1 MKNLL
6 LLVTSIVFITSCGGG
21 GGGGGGSSPAPAP
34 SVVPAPAPQPAPTVS
49 VSLSASQ
56 VEVGEEVTIT
66 YSSSNANSCEAKGSF
81 SSIDSVSGTQ
91 TFSSWD
97 TGTYN
102 FELTCSG
109 AGGST
114 TTSQELTIIET
125 FPEGINN
132 RGADFLLNYSSVP
145 SVAINHSGRMIGIH
159 KKTGGGGLDAV
170 AQVYEWVEDKWIQK
184 GSDINSSC
192 GAFCSDIEMSGDG
205 LTVALADAPGRGKV
219 LIYKW
224 DGVAWTQKGADLV
237 GEGNN
242 DDFGDDV
249 ALSSNGDIIVIGAI
263 DACNNGCGSGSVYVY
278 EWDGNFWNQ
287 KGLTIDAE
295 RDNDHFGTSVDI
307 NDVGNIFVAA
317 ASLNNNSGG
326 TNAGH
331 ARIFEWTDGSWTQKG
346 SDIDGS
352 LSSLNLGTR
361 SIISSDGNSVAIS
374 GVGGYGYN
382 GRIYIYT
389 WDGTRW
395 SLDKEIVGNDVAGES
410 RGERL
415 GVSLDVDKSFN
426 TIVSGSGYAS
436 KNIYRGGAAKF
447 FNNDGSLLGSIDGDA
462 SEGRMG
468 GDVAINKNGSLAI
481 IAAEDL
487 VKVVTLNFDN

>member
-1 MKNLL
+1 MPLYAIALTALL
-6 LLVTSIVFITSCGGG
+6 LISCGGG
-21 GGGGGGSSPAPAP
+21 GGGGSSSPSPSASAPTAAPAP
-34 SVVPAPAPQPAPTVS
+34 TPAPTVS

-66 YSSSNANSCEAKGSF
+66 YSSSNSNSCEAKGSF
-81 SSIDSVSGTQ
+81 SSIDSLSGTQ

-97 TGTYN
+97 IGTYI

-109 AGGST
+109 AGGSAT
-114 TTSQELTIIET
+114 ASQELRIIET

-132 RGADFLLNYSSVP
+132 RGTDFLLNDFSVP
-145 SVAINHSGRMIGIH
+145 RVAINHSGKIIGIFR
-159 KKTGGGGLDAV
+159 KTTSASNNGF
-170 AQVYEWVEDKWIQK
+170 AQIYEWDRDKWLQK
-184 GSDINSSC
+184 GSDISASC
-192 GAFCSDIEMSGDG
+192 SGYCTDIEFSGDG
-205 LTVALADAPGRGKV
+205 LTVALSDAPGRGKV
-219 LIYKW
+219 LIFEW
-224 DGVAWTQKGADLV
+224 DGLDWVQKGADLV

-249 ALSSNGDIIVIGAI
+249 ALSINGDIIVIGAV

-295 RDNDHFGTSVDI
+295 RDNDRFGTSVDI
-307 NDVGNIFVAA
+307 NDDGNIFVAG
-317 ASLNNNSGG
+317 ASLNDNSGG

-331 ARIFEWTDGSWTQKG
+331 ARVFEWADGSWTQKG
-346 SDIDGS
+346 ADIDS
-352 LSSLNLGTR
+352 TLSSLNLGTR

-374 GVGGYGYN
+374 GAGGYGYN
-382 GRIYIYT
+382 GKIYTYT

-395 SLDKEIVGNDVAGES
+395 IQQKEISGNDVTGES

-426 TIVSGSGYAS
+426 TIISGAYYAS
-436 KNIYRGGAAKF
+436 KNVYRGGAAKF
-447 FNNDGSLLGSIDGDA
+447 FNNDGTFLGSIDGDV
-462 SEGRMG
+462 SEGAMG
-468 GDVAINKNGSLAI
+468 SDVAINKNGSIAI
-481 IAAEDL
+481 IAAVDL
-487 VKVVTLNFDN
+487 VKVVTLNFNN